1 MTPPPYIKAQL
12 LETLARTSSPTRAQR
27 QWQSR
32 WLWMSALVFM
42 LVVFLSFGG
51 VHAAP
56 RPTPFILG
64 TAFGWLALAA
74 LCVARV
80 LPVGSSMLGPRPL
93 RLILTIVLVPAV
105 AFLWMLLWNL
115 LYPETLVP
123 WIGRPGFRCLGLTL
137 FMAGWPLLAM
147 ALSRR
152 QTATAHAGMIGAA
165 LGVGVG
171 ACAGLLVQLYCPIA
185 NPAHAALGHLLPFLI
200 LAAVGAV
207 LGRLLIIVSR

>member
-1 MTPPPYIKAQL
+1 MNPPPYIKTQL
-12 LETLARTSSPTRAQR
+12 LESLARTSSPTRAQR
-27 QWQSR
+27 QSQSR
-32 WLWMSALVFM
+32 WLWMSAAAFM
-42 LVVFLSFGG
+42 VVVFLSFGG

-64 TAFGWLALAA
+64 TTFGWLALAV
-74 LCVARV
+74 LCVAKV
-80 LPVGSSMLGPRPL
+80 LPAGSSPVPPRPL
-93 RLILTIVLVPAV
+93 RLILTIVLVPVCALV
-105 AFLWMLLWNL
+105 WMLLWNQ
-115 LYPETLVP
+115 LYPETLAP

-152 QTATAHAGMIGAA
+152 QTAPAHAGIIGAA

-185 NPAHAALGHLLPFLI
+185 NPAHAALGHLLPLLI
-200 LAAVGAV
+200 LAAVGGV
-207 LGRLLIIVSR
+207 LGRLLIVVSR